1 MTKPDDTESVKKA
14 ERSKKRDD
22 RRKSRSLKQANCTMD
37 SNTSSYCPVASE
49 DNTGNILHEMSSTF
63 SDCEQTEITFPVN
76 GSYQTEELL
85 CLNCKKNPFVYSNET
100 KFEDNSCQTEQDI
113 FGELEIYKHD
123 NASLSRE
130 VKFYKH
136 TALNNFNV
144 PCEESLSKNDELVN
158 FYTGLF
164 KFSLL
169 KFFFDFCNDF
179 VPYNQGKSALSK
191 FSEFLLVMMKLRLN
205 VPYKDLAFRFK
216 IDETTASRLFVKWI
230 DGMYEASKKFIM
242 WPNRADRAV
251 SMPIIFKQSYGDR
264 IASIIDCF
272 EVFII
277 RPSNLK
283 ARAQTWSHYKSHN
296 TIKYLI
302 SITPQ
307 GTVNFISKSWGG
319 RVSDKQITTESGFLN
334 KLVPGD
340 MVMADRGFCIE
351 DLLAPINC
359 SLAIPSFTKG
369 KTQLSYEE
377 CKKSREIANLR
388 IHVERVI
395 GLIRN
400 KFPILAGIISIDLLT
415 VKEGDELPLID
426 KIATICCA
434 LVNISPS
441 IVNDTPS
448 DESAD

>member
-1 MTKPDDTESVKKA
+1 
-14 ERSKKRDD
+14 
-22 RRKSRSLKQANCTMD
+22 
-37 SNTSSYCPVASE
+37 
-49 DNTGNILHEMSSTF
+49 
-63 SDCEQTEITFPVN
+63 
-76 GSYQTEELL
+76 
-85 CLNCKKNPFVYSNET
+85 
-100 KFEDNSCQTEQDI
+100 
-113 FGELEIYKHD
+113 
-123 NASLSRE
+123 
-130 VKFYKH
+130 
-136 TALNNFNV
+136 
-144 PCEESLSKNDELVN
+144 
-158 FYTGLF
+158 
-164 KFSLL
+164 
-169 KFFFDFCNDF
+169 
-179 VPYNQGKSALSK
+179 
-191 FSEFLLVMMKLRLN
+191 MMKLRLN

-230 DGMYEASKKFIM
+230 DGMYEAAKKFII

-448 DESAD
+448 DESADSN